1 MKKSIFISVVLG
13 IILCLGFSSLVFSAA
28 KEPIKIGWLCPLTG
42 QWAEVGRDMTNGFNM
57 YLEEIGNKIA
67 GREIVVINED
77 TRGIPETAVTK
88 LRKVATHDKVAVIGG
103 IITAPSG
110 LATAAAANDLEVP
123 LLIDCAAADDNTQ
136 RLRKKWATRIGWT
149 GSQPMFPFGE
159 WTYKR
164 LGYKKV
170 VTVAVDF
177 QFGYDTVAGF
187 QKTFEAAGGQVIQK
201 IWVPVSTVDFA
212 PYIANIR
219 RDADAV
225 WINMVAAMSLKF
237 PKQYTEAGLKLPLFG
252 SGTVSD
258 EYILPAQGDEILGF
272 ISPLHYSAALN
283 TPANRKFQEKYQGKY
298 KKIGSYYAGHS
309 YESGM
314 WLKQAIE
321 AVNGN
326 VEDKEGFL
334 KAIKNVKL
342 PDPPRGPFSMDAY
355 GNPIQNIYIRK
366 VEKVKGFPLD
376 FMNSGE
382 IKWNVV
388 IDTIPAV
395 SQFWKYNPEEYM
407 KQPVYTQSYPP
418 CNYCK

>member
-1 MKKSIFISVVLG
+1 MAS
-13 IILCLGFSSLVFSAA
+13 
-28 KEPIKIGWLCPLTG
+28 
-42 QWAEVGRDMTNGFNM
+42 
-57 YLEEIGNKIA
+57 
-67 GREIVVINED
+67 
-77 TRGIPETAVTK
+77 
-88 LRKVATHDKVAVIGG
+88 HDKVAVVGG
-103 IITAPSG
+103 IITAPTG
-110 LATAAAANDLEVP
+110 LATAAAADELQTP
-123 LLIDCAAADDNTQ
+123 LIITCAAADDNTQ
-136 RLRKKWATRIGWT
+136 RLRKKWATRTGWA

-159 WTYKR
+159 WTYKK
-164 LGYKKV
+164 LGYKRL

-187 QKTFEAAGGQVIQK
+187 QQTFEAAGGQIIQK
-201 IWVPVSTVDFA
+201 IWVPVNTVDFA

-237 PKQYTEAGLKLPLFG
+237 PKQYQEAGIKLPLFG
-252 SGTVSD
+252 NGTVSD

-272 ISPLHYSAALN
+272 ISPLHYSAALDN
-283 TPANRKFQEKYQGKY
+283 PANRKFQEKYQAKF
-298 KKIGSYYAGHS
+298 KKIGSYYAAHS
-309 YESGM
+309 YETGM
-314 WLKQAIE
+314 WIKQAIE
-321 AVNGN
+321 AVKGN

-342 PDPPRGPFSMDAY
+342 ADPPRGPFYMDPY
-355 GNPIQNIYIRK
+355 GNPVQNIYIRK
-366 VEKVKGFPLD
+366 VEKIKGFPLD

-407 KQPVYTQSYPP
+407 KQPTYSQVFPA
-418 CNYCK
+418 CKYCK